1 MVVDDVLVN
10 TVITRR
16 LLERHGVTVD
26 CAENDLEA
34 VELFKS
40 KTDYYYDCILMDIQ
54 MPVLDGIEAAE
65 EIRAV
70 KKRYSALV
78 PIVAMTADAFIQDNR
93 PGVSEF
99 CDHIIK
105 PVKPEELYEKLVH
118 IFNESDR
125 GISN

>member
-1 MVVDDVLVN
+1 MVVDDVLIN

-26 CAENDLEA
+26 CAENGREA

-78 PIVAMTADAFIQDNR
+78 PIVAMTADAFINDNCR
-93 PGVSEF
+93 GVREF
-99 CDHIIK
+99 CDYIIK
-105 PVKPEELYEKLVH
+105 PVKPEEL
-118 IFNESDR
+118 
-125 GISN
+125 